1 MFMNAISFANEN
13 EGWAVGEYCADSVE
27 EKFEGIVLHTTDGGR
42 HWDWKP
48 VDLAESLLDV
58 QALPDGKAWAV
69 GEHGTVIRT
78 LDGGKHWRTVKFGPD
93 RKGIV
98 FSARV

>member
-1 MFMNAISFANEN
+1 MRMRD
-13 EGWAVGEYCADSVE
+13 GAVGEYCADSVE

-78 LDGGKHWRTVKFGPD
+78 LDGGKHWRAVKFGPD